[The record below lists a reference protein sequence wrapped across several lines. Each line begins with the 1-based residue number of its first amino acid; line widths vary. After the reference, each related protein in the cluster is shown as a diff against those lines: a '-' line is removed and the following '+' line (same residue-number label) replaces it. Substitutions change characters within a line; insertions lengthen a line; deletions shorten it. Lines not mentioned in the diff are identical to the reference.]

1 MAKPP
6 CNFVIVQ
13 TGPNAQGEYTFSTN
27 PPFPNCEV
35 HIAVNGEAAGSH
47 MGDDVGDVHIE
58 QLGHDSVTVRRL
70 KDNFHV
76 VIEITVECVNC
87 GPTTVRRESGPGPA
101 RPQAA
106 FSSRYPSRAF
116 FFHNLAHSSNMGWTP
131 GTLEENQS
139 IVLSREKCNVSVA
152 EIFS

>member
-76 VIEITVECVNC
+76 VVEITVECANC

-101 RPQAA
+101 RRKLPLAVA
-106 FSSRYPSRAF
+106 ILLAPFSFIIWLILQIWDWIQELWKKIKALF
-116 FFHNLAHSSNMGWTP
+116 
-131 GTLEENQS
+131 
-139 IVLSREKCNVSVA
+139 
-152 EIFS
+152 